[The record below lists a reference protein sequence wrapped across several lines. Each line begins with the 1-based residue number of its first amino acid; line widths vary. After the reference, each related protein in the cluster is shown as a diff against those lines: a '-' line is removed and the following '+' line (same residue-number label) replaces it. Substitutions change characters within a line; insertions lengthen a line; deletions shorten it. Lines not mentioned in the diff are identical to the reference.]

1 MRGKSDV
8 DEEAL
13 GTSRHRIDVCFFCTT
28 ASNFVTLWRCFIVV
42 AEMGTCSSLADANF
56 TVILLPGIVYQG
68 LTETGGLWSVR
79 PKYLWIRSEVEVH
92 FQVVGFALRDS
103 CMCEL
108 LLDTQ
113 QQGKAKP

>member
-1 MRGKSDV
+1 MR
-8 DEEAL
+8 
-13 GTSRHRIDVCFFCTT
+13 
-28 ASNFVTLWRCFIVV
+28 
-42 AEMGTCSSLADANF
+42 
-56 TVILLPGIVYQG
+56 GIVYQG

-103 CMCEL
+103 CICEL
-108 LLDTQ
+108 LLETQ